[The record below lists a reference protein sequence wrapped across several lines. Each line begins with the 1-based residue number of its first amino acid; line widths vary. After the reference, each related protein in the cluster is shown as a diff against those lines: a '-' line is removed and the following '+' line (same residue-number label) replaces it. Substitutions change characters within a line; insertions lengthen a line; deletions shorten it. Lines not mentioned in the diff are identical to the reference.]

1 MRTSLIITGIFGVI
15 LVSMWIQLKAQR
27 AEIIMLSER
36 AAIARANFHVQR
48 TINQQISDDRERMS
62 QLLTERAQRN
72 AQEKESLRNEITQ
85 LRDEMAGSRCVVPPT
100 VTERLR
106 EPY

>member
-1 MRTSLIITGIFGVI
+1 M
-15 LVSMWIQLKAQR
+15 SMWIQLKAQR

>member
-1 MRTSLIITGIFGVI
+1 
-15 LVSMWIQLKAQR
+15 
-27 AEIIMLSER
+27 MLSER

>member
-1 MRTSLIITGIFGVI
+1 M
-15 LVSMWIQLKAQR
+15 SMWIQLKAQR
-27 AEIIMLSER
+27 AEIVMLSER
-36 AAIARANFHVQR
+36 AATARVNYHMQR
-48 TINQQISDDRERMS
+48 TINQSISDDREHMS
-62 QLLTERAQRN
+62 QLLTQRAQRN

-85 LRDEMAGSRCVVPPT
+85 LERKMADSRCIIPVD